1 MKKFVEVIK
10 VIVLVLFAG
19 CNEENFEIV
28 QG

>member
-1 MKKFVEVIK
+1 MKKLLEVMK

-19 CNEENFEIV
+19 CREENFEIV